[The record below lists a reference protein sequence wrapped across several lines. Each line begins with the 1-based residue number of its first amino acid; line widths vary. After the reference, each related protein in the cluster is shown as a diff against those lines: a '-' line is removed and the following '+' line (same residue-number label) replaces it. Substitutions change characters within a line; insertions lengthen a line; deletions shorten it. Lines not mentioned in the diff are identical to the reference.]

1 MEENKLYSPKVL
13 KGVIE
18 KHGFR
23 FSKGLG
29 QNFLI
34 DGNVVRNICNAADI
48 NENDEVIEI
57 GPGVGTLS
65 QELCQRAK
73 KVLAIELDDRLIPI
87 LKDTLSEHDNFSI
100 INSDVLKLDLH
111 KVIKE
116 NFEGDSIKLAAN
128 LPYYITTPIIMKI
141 LESHLNIKKIAVM
154 VQKEVAMRIQAKPGT
169 KDYGALSIAVGYYSK
184 AEIALNVPRNV
195 FMPKPNVDSAVVVL
209 DIYDKPRVDVEDEV
223 LFFKVVKSA
232 FAKRR
237 KTLLNALSSGFI
249 SLNKEQVKNVL
260 ERCNIDPKL
269 RGEVL
274 SIEDYAKITN
284 TIVKNRL

>member
-116 NFEGDSIKLAAN
+116 NFEGDSVKLAAN

-141 LESHLNIKKIAVM
+141 LESHLKIKKIAVM

-209 DIYDKPRVDVEDEV
+209 DIYGKPRVDVEDEV